1 MGLQNATILDGA
13 TISAA
18 GGTSKTLSV
27 DGIPVTNGIHLS
39 DFSVADLRVRPNVTA
54 KNRPAAYNKTTAKWT
69 KGKRESVF
77 AFPKILADG
86 SIEYPLVRIEVEDHP
101 EMTDAELTKMFCW
114 AAQVFFDPDFVNFM
128 KYGSLA

>member
-13 TISAA
+13 TVGAT

-39 DFSVADLRVRPNVTA
+39 DFSVADLRTRPNVTA
-54 KNRPAAYNKTTAKWT
+54 KNRPAAYNKSTAKWT
-69 KGKRESVF
+69 KGKRELVLT
-77 AFPKILADG
+77 FPKILADG
-86 SIEYPLVRIEVEDHP
+86 SIEYPLVRIEIEDHP
-101 EMTDAELTKMFCW
+101 EQSDAELIKMFTW
-114 AAQVFFDPDFVNFM
+114 ASQAFIDTDFTNFM